1 MKGKW
6 FFKLLFFIFLFN
18 EKNIQEHL
26 TDLTDYQEN
35 QNHSGKKS
43 DRPLA
48 ELDFKVQALFLSL
61 SLNIISGQRKG
72 VKKVIPLVFTRLA
85 ASGLASW
92 RVYLCKTEATT
103 IRVIARAYR

>member
-18 EKNIQEHL
+18 EKNIEEY
-26 TDLTDYQEN
+26 LTDYQEN

-43 DRPLA
+43 DRSWA

-61 SLNIISGQRKG
+61 VEYYLWT
-72 VKKVIPLVFTRLA
+72 KKRCEESHSFGLHTPCSVRIGKLEIVPL
-85 ASGLASW
+85 
-92 RVYLCKTEATT
+92 
-103 IRVIARAYR
+103 

>member
-18 EKNIQEHL
+18 EKNIEEY
-26 TDLTDYQEN
+26 LTDYQEN

-43 DRPLA
+43 DRPWA